1 MPLFVTVTPG
11 TTISNTTTLDATT
24 LNLLG
29 TPSVDVVGTVDGGSL
44 SLSPGS
50 VNTNELADGAVTF
63 AKMQPVSASVLIGN
77 DGSGTAIEQITP
89 NTTNFEFG
97 SGTFALKNQGVT
109 YAKIQNVSATN
120 RILGRK
126 SALAGVVEEIELGTG
141 LVISGGLLTTSKTT
155 RTYTNTVA
163 VPAYGAA
170 VTPMN
175 HSLGGIPSIFR
186 VYVLLTS
193 GTSAGYQ
200 AGDMVPIEAIV
211 TAGSYQTF
219 AAYSNDSQLG
229 LVRSNLGVN
238 WLANKSTGFAT
249 NIESDLN
256 SGNWSLVF
264 EAVRFT

>member
-44 SLSPGS
+44 SLSAGS

-63 AKMQPVSASVLIGN
+63 AKMQPVSASVLLGN

-89 NTTNFEFG
+89 NTTHFEFG

-155 RTYTNTVA
+155 RTYSNTVA
-163 VPAYGAA
+163 VPGAGAA

-175 HSLGGIPSIFR
+175 HSLGGVPSIFR
-186 VYVLLTS
+186 VYALLTS
-193 GTSAGYQ
+193 GNSAGYQ
-200 AGDMVPIEAIV
+200 AGDMVPIEAFT
-211 TAGSYQTF
+211 TASATQVFT
-219 AAYSNDSQLG
+219 AYSDSSQLG
-229 LVRSNLGVN
+229 LVRSNLAVN
-238 WLANKSTGFAT
+238 NVANKSTGVAT
-249 NIESDLN
+249 NIESGLN

>member
-1 MPLFVTVTPG
+1 MPLYVTVTPG

-44 SLSPGS
+44 SLSAGS

-63 AKMQPVSASVLIGN
+63 AKMQQVSASVLLGN

-89 NTTNFEFG
+89 NTTHFEFG

-126 SALAGVVEEIELGTG
+126 SALGGVVEEIELGTG

-155 RTYTNTVA
+155 KTYTNTA
-163 VPAYGAA
+163 SIPTYGAA

-175 HSLGGIPSIFR
+175 HSLGGVPSLFR
-186 VYVLLTS
+186 VYALLTS
-193 GTSAGYQ
+193 GNSAGYQ
-200 AGDMVPIEAIV
+200 AGDMIPIEAFTTNGYTQV
-211 TAGSYQTF
+211 YTAWAT
-219 AAYSNDSQLG
+219 DLQLG
-229 LVRSNLGVN
+229 LIRSNLAGNNV
-238 WLANKSTGFAT
+238 ANKSTGQSTSIQA
-249 NIESDLN
+249 EVA
-256 SGNWSLVF
+256 NWSLVF
-264 EAVRFT
+264 EAVRFA